1 MNQIQITKDKRSP
14 QFCSLTFCKYC
25 FNEKKEIH
33 FSVFKNIC
41 MVIDSFISYVD
52 SEIIM
57 KVKLLLTTN

>member
-52 SEIIM
+52 SEII
-57 KVKLLLTTN
+57 